1 MHYRVSVCIFVC
13 EPCMPTLSH
22 RPAYDAD
29 SPSDEERREV
39 PVQRKSSLTELGNK
53 ITALIMPN
61 KTLVVNQPLVF
72 CYHLQPGST
81 AFYCCVAG

>member
-1 MHYRVSVCIFVC
+1 
-13 EPCMPTLSH
+13 MPTLSH
-22 RPAYDAD
+22 RPAYDTD